1 MINKYDSVF
10 KKASFHKV
18 AGQRH
23 ARKSCGKRSRSAT
36 SRPMKRLEVRSVLEA
51 AVVQEE
57 PEEEF
62 SEIASIV

>member
-1 MINKYDSVF
+1 
-10 KKASFHKV
+10 
-18 AGQRH
+18 
-23 ARKSCGKRSRSAT
+23 
-36 SRPMKRLEVRSVLEA
+36 MKRLEVRSVLEA